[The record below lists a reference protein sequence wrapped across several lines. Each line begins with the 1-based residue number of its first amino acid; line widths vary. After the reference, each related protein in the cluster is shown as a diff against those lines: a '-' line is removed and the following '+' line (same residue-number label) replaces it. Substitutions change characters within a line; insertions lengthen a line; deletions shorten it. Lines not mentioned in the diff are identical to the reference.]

1 VSRPVALV
9 FAAGVAPSPQLTG
22 VATVI
27 KELRES
33 PPASSLGE
41 EELRSAALR
50 GDGASWSA
58 LIARHN
64 HKVVVSLLGR
74 GINLERARELAQEA
88 WLRLI
93 ESQRAGRLSELVLPG
108 LAIVQAG
115 FLSQNEWRS
124 RGRSGD
130 PARTEQELADA
141 TCSSPPAL
149 PEERAI
155 QRQRLAQV
163 QRALAGCP
171 PSARQ
176 VFEYVYGHPELTY
189 EQVALKFQLSAQR
202 TKQIVCEVRKRLREA
217 LEEE

>member
-1 VSRPVALV
+1 MALV
-9 FAAGVAPSPQLTG
+9 FPTGVPPSPELAG
-22 VATVI
+22 AAAVV
-27 KELRES
+27 KELREG
-33 PPASSLGE
+33 PPASPLSE

-93 ESQRAGRLSELVLPG
+93 ESQRAGRLSELMLPG

-115 FLSQNEWRS
+115 FLAQNEWR
-124 RGRSGD
+124 RRERSGD
-130 PARTEQELADA
+130 PASREQELADA
-141 TCSSPPAL
+141 TCGSPPAL

-155 QRQRLAQV
+155 QRQRLAKV
-163 QRALAGCP
+163 QRALAACP
-171 PSARQ
+171 ATARQ

-189 EQVALKFQLSAQR
+189 DQVALKFQLSAQR

>member
-1 VSRPVALV
+1 MALL
-9 FAAGVAPSPQLTG
+9 FPAGVATSPELTG
-22 VATVI
+22 AAAAP
-27 KELRES
+27 KERREAL
-33 PPASSLGE
+33 PAAQLSE
-41 EELRSAALR
+41 EALCHGALR
-50 GDGASWSA
+50 GDCASWSA

-74 GINLERARELAQEA
+74 GVPLERARELAQEV

-93 ESQRAGRLSELVLPG
+93 ESQRAGRLGQLVLPG

-124 RGRSGD
+124 R
-130 PARTEQELADA
+130 ARTADTVGAEQELADA
-141 TCSSPPAL
+141 TCAAAPEQ
-149 PEERAI
+149 PEELAI

-163 QRALAGCP
+163 RRALATCP
-171 PSARQ
+171 ESARR
-176 VFEYVYGHPELTY
+176 VFEYVYSHPELTY

-202 TKQIVCEVRKRLREA
+202 TKQIVCEVRKRLRQA

>member
-1 VSRPVALV
+1 MALV
-9 FAAGVAPSPQLTG
+9 FPVGAAPSPELAG
-22 VATVI
+22 VATVA
-27 KELRES
+27 KGLREGPSGS
-33 PPASSLGE
+33 PLSE

-50 GDGASWSA
+50 GDCASWSA

-74 GINLERARELAQEA
+74 GVDLERARELAQEA

-115 FLSQNEWRS
+115 FLSQNDWRG

-130 PARTEQELADA
+130 PAGSERELADA
-141 TCSSPPAL
+141 TCGSPPAL

-155 QRQRLAQV
+155 QRQRLARV
-163 QRALAGCP
+163 QRALAACP

-217 LEEE
+217 LEEA